1 MPEFETIYR
10 HYSGFIYK
18 FLLKC
23 SHDPQTAEELTQ
35 ETFFR
40 AYMNLPQLR
49 DPSRLPAWLCR
60 IARNC
65 WFAWLRQSQKTLPLD
80 EAQALS
86 SEKTPET
93 LYLTQEVFQQLEQL
107 EEPYREVLLLSVFG
121 GVSLKEI
128 SKLFGKS
135 ESWARVTLH
144 RARQKLLERIG

>member
-1 MPEFETIYR
+1 MPEFETIYCS
-10 HYSGFIYK
+10 YSGFIYK

-49 DPSRLPAWLCR
+49 DPARLPAWLCR

-65 WFAWLRQSQKTLPLD
+65 WFSWLHQSQKDLPLEEHPELLPIED
-80 EAQALS
+80 
-86 SEKTPET
+86 PET
-93 LYLTQEVFQQLEQL
+93 VYLARDALEQLEGL

-121 GVSLKEI
+121 GISLKEI
-128 SKLFGKS
+128 SRLFGKS

-144 RARQKLLERIG
+144 RARQKLLERM